1 MVYQLYRRM
10 MRRFAR
16 FVLGFDNCPMSY
28 RKNYREIAVNAVNAI
43 ISCITIITLLGVL
56 AIGC

>member
-10 MRRFAR
+10 MRKFAH
-16 FVLGFDNCPMSY
+16 FVLGFDNCPMGY
-28 RKNYREIAVNAVNAI
+28 RKNYREIAINVVNAA
-43 ISCITIITLLGVL
+43 ISCLVIITLLGVL